1 MSFACPPFE
10 PSQHDLLAL
19 TANGMLDPVLFGVLT
34 TAVEEE
40 AAEAYRVGF
49 DDGIRTAML
58 RADPHTAT
66 EFMDEFGLPLNSSAL
81 EADGSVRP

>member
-10 PSQHDLLAL
+10 PSQHNLLAL
-19 TANGMLDPVLFGVLT
+19 TADGMLDPVLFGVLT

-40 AAEAYRVGF
+40 AAEAYRAGF

-58 RADPHTAT
+58 RADPDSAMEST
-66 EFMDEFGLPLNSSAL
+66 DEFGLPVASSAL